1 MIWVWQK
8 NNSEFALLLGN
19 IIANEKIAFPSRT
32 GQLRRRFASIRPI
45 GHQMRQ
51 FSQQNSLLPQL
62 LNYII
67 GHLHLFS

>member
-8 NNSEFALLLGN
+8 NNSEFALLLAN
-19 IIANEKIAFPSRT
+19 IIANEKIANPNGAER
-32 GQLRRRFASIRPI
+32 LRRRSASIRPI

-51 FSQQNSLLPQL
+51 FSQQYSLLPQL

-67 GHLHLFS
+67 GHLDLFS